1 MRILINSVALLAVS
15 YVLEGVEVTGFGS
28 ALVAAAVLGLVNVT
42 LRPVLLLLT
51 VPINIVTLGLFT
63 FVVNA
68 AMLMLVARV
77 VAGFSINGFGSGLLA
92 TIMLSI
98 VSSILSGLAGT
109 GHRRR

>member
-28 ALVAAAVLGLVNVT
+28 ALVAAAVLGLVNAT

-77 VAGFSINGFGSGLLA
+77 VAGFSISGFGSGLLA

-98 VSSILSGLAGT
+98 VSSLLSGLAGT